1 MATITPLRP
10 NGTLIP
16 QRRIVLDTKA
26 TSQLQSPEGR
36 KIDDILRNLIFIK
49 QYLEYIEINSE
60 INYNPVLPK
69 RSERIIMR
77 AKFKGRGKPMPYPLE
92 EE

>member
-10 NGTLIP
+10 NGTIIP

-36 KIDDILRNLIFIK
+36 KIDGILRNLMFIK
-49 QYLEYIEINSE
+49 QYLESIEISSE
-60 INYNPVLPK
+60 INYNPVSPK

>member
-26 TSQLQSPEGR
+26 TSQLRSPEGR

-49 QYLEYIEINSE
+49 QYLESIEISSE

-69 RSERIIMR
+69 RSERIIVR